1 MRGRYVTR
9 APEVPCDP
17 PQPRSGAADLPPQLL
32 EAFRKN
38 SFTIKPDGS
47 VHFTSAVTQ
56 RDSAAL
62 LLLIQ
67 SLK

>member
-1 MRGRYVTR
+1 VTPLTL
-9 APEVPCDP
+9 AG
-17 PQPRSGAADLPPQLL
+17 GAADLPPQLL
-32 EAFRKN
+32 DAFRKQ

-47 VHFTSAVTQ
+47 VHFTSAVTA

>member
-1 MRGRYVTR
+1 MSRPSSVTPHTL
-9 APEVPCDP
+9 AG
-17 PQPRSGAADLPPQLL
+17 GAADLPPQLL

-47 VHFTSAVTQ
+47 VHFTSAVTA

-62 LLLIQ
+62 LMIMQ

>member
-9 APEVPCDP
+9 APSPVTPLTVAG
-17 PQPRSGAADLPPQLL
+17 GAADLPPQLL

-38 SFTIKPDGS
+38 TFSIRPDGS
-47 VHFTSAVTQ
+47 IHFTSAVTQ